1 MPVTETLGPSAHC
14 TVLSFGPSPAVL
26 ADQYNHF
33 ASAAYNS
40 TQLFLPPCRSLSL
53 WPYPLRPSLFLALTP
68 VSICC
73 RCFQSYGV
81 PFPRAPSLCAR
92 VLGGNSPARTC
103 SDQCMASGESPPI
116 GSRSCA
122 SGLLA
127 TGREL
132 LEWTRIHFIYR
143 VGEIVS
149 CLYRLFVLMYVSN
162 GG

>member
-40 TQLFLPPCRSLSL
+40 TQLFLPPWCSLSL

-92 VLGGNSPARTC
+92 VLGGNSPASTC
-103 SDQCMASGESPPI
+103 SDQCMASGESPI
-116 GSRSCA
+116 GSRSCGVRIISDGA
-122 SGLLA
+122 RI
-127 TGREL
+127 TGVDKNTFYLQSWR
-132 LEWTRIHFIYR
+132 Y
-143 VGEIVS
+143 S
-149 CLYRLFVLMYVSN
+149 CVYRLFVLMYVSN
-162 GG
+162 GE